1 MIYFLDKVFKKLGF
15 QITKQEIQDI
25 ISCKPM
31 VIENLL
37 KKVYRHL
44 QKYSGDNSNVNRNNN
59 SGDNENLDL
68 SNNDRLNIN
77 KSNPYSNEGRD
88 NYINAN
94 DSQLRKIIDDKD
106 LKIEE
111 LRNIIDVYF
120 LNKIRY

>member
-1 MIYFLDKVFKKLGF
+1 
-15 QITKQEIQDI
+15 
-25 ISCKPM
+25 M